1 MRKSL
6 PIISSGSSAKL
17 SSEGSCSASH
27 TSNSIKGST
36 ETSSS
41 IHVEATK
48 YRGNAAIV
56 TLGCAKN
63 QVDSEIML
71 GALKHQGFEIVTDPA
86 LAEVI
91 VVNTCGFLESS
102 VRESLDAILEAASYK
117 EEGRLRR
124 LIVAGCMVERYKT
137 DLKHTLPEV
146 DAFLTTNDL
155 LEAGKAGLGHFSTE
169 LESAARPY
177 FLYDERMPR
186 VRSTARHS
194 AYVKISE
201 GCNRPC
207 TFCVIPAIR
216 GSMRSRPYQSILD
229 EVRYLVDDGVQE
241 VVLVGQD
248 LTAYGSDSSQGKN
261 SAVDIINLLEGLNE
275 IEGLNW
281 IRLLYAYPLGIN
293 ERLIRAIVELPK
305 VCNYLDIPLQHSSEA
320 VLKRMKRP
328 LGKYSPRA
336 LVRSMREWSSDA
348 LTIRTTF
355 IVGFPGETEAD
366 VCDLIDF
373 VGEGHFTNVG
383 VFKYSK
389 EEGTESYNL
398 DCHVSEGEKGRRLSR
413 VMKAQ
418 QRVVAGHSQKLIGS
432 VIPVLVEGSH
442 EESNLILVGRAE
454 FQAPEVD
461 GKIIIN
467 DAPPNEVI
475 TAGKFFPVMITEVL
489 GYDYVGRI
497 VRS

>member
-1 MRKSL
+1 
-6 PIISSGSSAKL
+6 
-17 SSEGSCSASH
+17 
-27 TSNSIKGST
+27 
-36 ETSSS
+36 
-41 IHVEATK
+41 
-48 YRGNAAIV
+48 
-56 TLGCAKN
+56 
-63 QVDSEIML
+63 
-71 GALKHQGFEIVTDPA
+71 
-86 LAEVI
+86 
-91 VVNTCGFLESS
+91 
-102 VRESLDAILEAASYK
+102 
-117 EEGRLRR
+117 
-124 LIVAGCMVERYKT
+124 
-137 DLKHTLPEV
+137 
-146 DAFLTTNDL
+146 
-155 LEAGKAGLGHFSTE
+155 
-169 LESAARPY
+169 
-177 FLYDERMPR
+177 
-186 VRSTARHS
+186 
-194 AYVKISE
+194 
-201 GCNRPC
+201 
-207 TFCVIPAIR
+207 
-216 GSMRSRPYQSILD
+216 
-229 EVRYLVDDGVQE
+229 
-241 VVLVGQD
+241 
-248 LTAYGSDSSQGKN
+248 
-261 SAVDIINLLEGLNE
+261 
-275 IEGLNW
+275 
-281 IRLLYAYPLGIN
+281 LGIN